1 MKKMFFLMAVVLGT
15 AVVVRRLVPAE
26 RRTQLRESLA
36 QMPMTMMERCMEIM
50 PEMMERCME
59 IMPEDSPPKV
69 MMSAMRR
76 FEEQNDELLGLIR
89 EHNKLMK
96 KQTDI
101 LQAAASAGESQA

>member
-1 MKKMFFLMAVVLGT
+1 MKKLFFLMAVVLGT
-15 AVVVRRLVPAE
+15 AVVVRRLVPSE

-36 QMPMTMMERCMEIM
+36 QMPMT
-50 PEMMERCME
+50 MMERCME

-101 LQAAASAGESQA
+101 LQAAASAGESQG

>member
-1 MKKMFFLMAVVLGT
+1 MKKLFFLMAFVLGT
-15 AVVVRRLVPAE
+15 AVVVRRLVPSE

-36 QMPMTMMERCMEIM
+36 QMPMTMI
-50 PEMMERCME
+50 ERCME

-76 FEEQNDELLGLIR
+76 FEEQNDELVGLIR
-89 EHNKLMK
+89 EQNKFLK

-101 LQAAASAGESQA
+101 LQAAASAGESQG

>member
-1 MKKMFFLMAVVLGT
+1 MKKLLFLMAVVLGT
-15 AVVVRRLVPAE
+15 AVVVRRLVPPE

-36 QMPMTMMERCMEIM
+36 HMPMT
-50 PEMMERCME
+50 MMERCME

-76 FEEQNDELLGLIR
+76 FEEQNDELVGLIR
-89 EHNKLMK
+89 EQNKLLK

-101 LQAAASAGESQA
+101 LQAAASAGESQG